1 MATYQFWMEI
11 GMNDDMKLLIYVL
24 FILVCAGIVGTFD
37 REAEELTQT
46 HTRDAALHKTADNLL
61 TKNWKENDN

>member
-1 MATYQFWMEI
+1 
-11 GMNDDMKLLIYVL
+11 MNDDLKLLIYVL

-46 HTRDAALHKTADNLL
+46 HSSMDGRELRESD
-61 TKNWKENDN
+61 

>member
-11 GMNDDMKLLIYVL
+11 GMNDDLKLLIYVL

-46 HTRDAALHKTADNLL
+46 HI